1 MQSLSHFTKH
11 TKRSGFA
18 MLFTVLVMTLILS
31 MALGISNITF
41 KQTILSSL
49 AKDSQIAFYQA
60 DAGIECAL
68 YYDLNVTT
76 HSFNGVN
83 PIPPQLRCGDV
94 TLLYSGLSQPN
105 YYVYTSAPGSGPCIA
120 SVSVDKRY
128 LMPPPLYVI
137 VQARG
142 NNVCQTNPRQVERA
156 LEVRYSP

>member
-1 MQSLSHFTKH
+1 MQLPSHLTKS
-11 TKRSGFA
+11 TTRSGFA

-41 KQTILSSL
+41 KQTVLSSL

-76 HSFNGVN
+76 HSFNGIN
-83 PIPPQLRCGDV
+83 PIPPQIRCGNV
-94 TLLYSGLSQPN
+94 MLGYSGLSEAN
-105 YYVYTSAPGSGPCIA
+105 YYVYTSAAGAGPCIA
-120 SVSVDKRY
+120 SVSVDKRD
-128 LMPPPLYVI
+128 PTVVI

-156 LEVRYSP
+156 LEVTYSP